1 MRIGFGY
8 DVHRLISG
16 RRLIIGGV
24 DIPFAQGLQ
33 GNSDADVLSHAIG
46 DALLGA
52 AALGDLGAHFP
63 PVDEQYRNIS
73 SLVLLEK
80 INGLLTRS
88 SLVIQNI
95 DATVVAQKPKM
106 MPFINEMRKNIARSL
121 TVEIDQISIKA
132 TTTEGLG
139 FAGEGAGIAA
149 YAVCLIL

>member
-33 GNSDADVLSHAIG
+33 GHSDADVLSHAIG

-63 PVDEQYRNIS
+63 PDDAQYRGIS
-73 SLVLLEK
+73 SLVLLKK
-80 INGLLTRS
+80 INGLLKRS

-121 TVEIDQISIKA
+121 TLEIDQISIKA